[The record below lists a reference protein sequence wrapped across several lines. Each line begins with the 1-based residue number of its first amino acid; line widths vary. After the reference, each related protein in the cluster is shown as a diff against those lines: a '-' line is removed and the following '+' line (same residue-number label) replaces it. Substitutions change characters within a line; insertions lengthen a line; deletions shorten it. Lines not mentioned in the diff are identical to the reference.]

1 MAASNDSKD
10 PKHDPDLN
18 MKTMMMM
25 NEEAP
30 PFREGPHQRPNAATK
45 TDDMMMMDMP
55 KTSSGDDKN
64 APLALSRG
72 ESSSSTTSSTIAGS
86 DDIPSSLRDSQ
97 ISSNNLV
104 CRVKELAQDG
114 DWLQQLQY
122 RLYSR
127 KEEEALLM
135 RTYRQSR
142 RPSSVNRSRR
152 HNSSNSNSHHNSGNG
167 LGHSHSSTSNGNGNG
182 TSQHHRTSTVG
193 GGELCLISGATGLGK
208 TRLARTLEGPVKED
222 GGYFISAKFDQVQQA
237 KPTRVFA
244 DAFGEFTHAVLA
256 QGPEMVNLI
265 SRDIRE
271 TLGDELPVLL
281 SGMPVLEKLVGK
293 AQGAPVQMSCQMAKR
308 FVFAIL
314 DLVSA
319 VCTHDS
325 PMVLFFD
332 DLQWA
337 DPCSLKLLKWFISL
351 NQNRH
356 LFIVATCDESVGP
369 CSHVSKMLRE
379 LEDEGNHQIFNVDV
393 LPKPCRDMWDVIT
406 TALPMPEYR
415 HDVLAK
421 FVCGQTGGNPLY
433 IMEFLRWLSDEQL
446 LQYDAAQG
454 TWILHD
460 TDVRLSIDACKLGDF
475 LVDKLEKMPDDVLEV
490 IKVAACFGNDINEE
504 LMHAIFT
511 ADYVSDRMHDIVSRG
526 VFVYDQDLGYSFRH
540 DGLQKAALSLIP
552 AEDKEA
558 LHLELGR
565 KLSAGFTEEQR
576 DNNLYLILGQL
587 RLGKSL
593 IKDPRERQGV
603 AMLCLEAGQSSAKSS
618 AFGAAASYMELGI
631 ELLGDSWEG
640 DYSLKLALYN
650 AAAEMRLT
658 TSEYERVHELLQPVF
673 DNVRTLKHKLQA
685 YNTLIYAYGVTEQ
698 QHLAIETGVKI
709 LAELGESFPSGECMN
724 CLRGEARKVNS
735 LLKGKSSAQIMRM
748 EVIKNEE
755 KLASLQILNIMFMN
769 AVLVKPKFAPFIQLK
784 SVEIT
789 MRHGLSALASSAFGS
804 YGMLLAVLEKYDDA
818 FRYGQLALDLLKK
831 FRSKEYAPRVFA
843 AVYGETHANGATSLG
858 MAKSMCFANN
868 TSTAIIFPVC
878 CQRLYYSMAEAH
890 PRVH

>member
-1 MAASNDSKD
+1 MMAASNDSKEQ
-10 PKHDPDLN
+10 KHDPDIG
-18 MKTMMMM
+18 MKMMMMM

-30 PFREGPHQRPNAATK
+30 PFREGPHQRPNAATA
-45 TDDMMMMDMP
+45 TDDMMMTDMQKASVDMDGNDINGP
-55 KTSSGDDKN
+55 LSLTRGD
-64 APLALSRG
+64 
-72 ESSSSTTSSTIAGS
+72 SSSSTTSSTIAGS
-86 DDIPSSLRDSQ
+86 DDIVSSLRDSQ
-97 ISSNNLV
+97 ISNSHSNNLV

-127 KEEEALLM
+127 EEEEALLL

-152 HNSSNSNSHHNSGNG
+152 HNSSNSSHHTNGEG
-167 LGHSHSSTSNGNGNG
+167 LGHSLSTSSNGNG
-182 TSQHHRTSTVG
+182 TSHHGTSTTG

-237 KPTRVFA
+237 KPTRIFA
-244 DAFGEFTHAVLA
+244 DAFGDFTHVVLA
-256 QGPEMVNLI
+256 QGPEMVKSI
-265 SRDIRE
+265 SREIRE
-271 TLGDELPVLL
+271 TLGDELPLVL
-281 SGMPVLEKLVGK
+281 SAVPVLEKLVGK
-293 AQGAPVQMSCQMAKR
+293 AQGAPVQMSCQTAKR

-337 DPCSLKLLKWFISL
+337 DQCSLKLLKSFISC

-369 CSHVSKMLRE
+369 CSHVSTMLRE

-406 TALPMPEYR
+406 TALPMPEDR

-433 IMEFLRWLSDEQL
+433 IMEFLRWLSDERL

-460 TDVRLSIDACKLGDF
+460 NDVRLSIDACKLGDF
-475 LVDKLEKMPDDVLEV
+475 LVDKLEKLPDDVREV

-504 LMHAIFT
+504 LMNAVFT
-511 ADYVSDRMHDIVSRG
+511 AEYVSDRMHDATSRG

-552 AEDKEA
+552 TEDKEA

-576 DNNLYLILGQL
+576 DKNLYLILGQL

-618 AFGAAASYMELGI
+618 AFGAAAGYLELGI
-631 ELLGDSWEG
+631 ELLDDSWEG

-673 DNVRTLKHKLQA
+673 DNVPTLKHKLQA

-724 CLRGEARKVNS
+724 CLRCEARKVNS

-755 KLASLQILNIMFMN
+755 KLAALQILNLMSTN
-769 AVLVKPKFAPFIQLK
+769 AILVKPKFAPFIQLK

-843 AVYGETHANGATSLG
+843 AVYGETHAS
-858 MAKSMCFANN
+858 
-868 TSTAIIFPVC
+868 
-878 CQRLYYSMAEAH
+878 
-890 PRVH
+890 